1 MSANTHNGKLSRLNG
16 NEILQPWE
24 TELGGALHYESYSDK
39 SWNKMK
45 RVQIVIVSCGALLI
59 AVVVVVALCERHQPA
74 SPPNVT
80 GSPRPAEVR
89 VNAVACA
96 YPPSAASIAKQCR

>member
-1 MSANTHNGKLSRLNG
+1 MEYESFL
-16 NEILQPWE
+16 P
-24 TELGGALHYESYSDK
+24 YESYSDK

-74 SPPNVT
+74 SPPNVP

-96 YPPSAASIAKQCR
+96 ARPPYQLTPYIRQ